1 MGFIYHFYLRVP
13 ISITTDYYYFSQ
25 REKQEDNADPWQPPS
40 WMQTHLYYPH
50 LHWLLFIKFACLITI
65 ICVRKVMPF
74 FILVVAHWNHRD
86 NKLRSTFGPHTHI
99 ILIDCG
105 AGTRSGCSDFTR
117 HRFTLID
124 MSVPCKFFIITG
136 RRIFHIHI
144 AIYTHFF
151 GELNTHN
158 SPPSP
163 SRSEKFIYLIRC
175 TSFIKVAMTKRAVG
189 RWCLGSQDLFNRM
202 AGTQMHCIPKQTGSD
217 AR

>member
-1 MGFIYHFYLRVP
+1 MCRFQLQP
-13 ISITTDYYYFSQ
+13 IIIIFPN
-25 REKQEDNADPWQPPS
+25 EKKKEDNADPWQPPS

-105 AGTRSGCSDFTR
+105 AGPRSGCSDFTR

-144 AIYTHFF
+144 AIYTHF
-151 GELNTHN
+151 LANKTHRTV
-158 SPPSP
+158 PPLSFWKVQAIA
-163 SRSEKFIYLIRC
+163 EFIYLIRC

-202 AGTQMHCIPKQTGSD
+202 AGTQMHCIPKQTGFD